1 MTDTTLPAIR
11 ALLIE
16 DESLLLMLL
25 EEVLPDMGY
34 AVAGSAH
41 SLEDARSKIDSVDF
55 DVALV
60 DVNLAGVESFP
71 VVESLVARGIPVM
84 FVTGYGAS
92 VIPDHLRHVPVLAK
106 PFGRRELEAAL
117 RRLPLAAH

>member
-1 MTDTTLPAIR
+1 MNDTPAPPVR

-25 EEVLPDMGY
+25 EDVLPDMGY
-34 AVAGSAH
+34 AVAGSAR
-41 SLEDARSKIDSVDF
+41 SLDDAWSKIDSVEF

-60 DVNLAGVESFP
+60 DVNLAGMESFP
-71 VVESLVARGIPVM
+71 VVEALVARGIPVM

-92 VIPDHLRHVPVLAK
+92 VIPGHLGEIPVLAK
-106 PFGRRELEAAL
+106 PFGRRELEAAMRQL
-117 RRLPLAAH
+117 PRRTG